1 MCASERSAAK
11 RATRTARLR
20 AERSGASAV
29 ALAEAEAS
37 RRSGER
43 ESVWGSPRGEA
54 PRMNMHILY
63 QIPGDLSAGPLGVAE
78 LDRRRGLL
86 QSWAAPDVIVD
97 VADAPGGPLSF
108 ESHVEEALCVPPLIG
123 AVRRHTAERK
133 TDAVIVGCF
142 GDPGLAALREIL
154 DCPVVGPFEA
164 SFHLAAQLGGR
175 VGVITILDS
184 VVSLLDQLVR
194 GMGLSLRYSGAV
206 AIDVPVLELKNDQA
220 TVKRRV
226 ADAAAALVRA
236 RQADVIV
243 LGCMSL
249 AFLGLSEWLSRESG
263 LPTVNPARCALKTAE
278 SLAAQGLVQSRRTF
292 AKPRRETI
300 GT

>member
-97 VADAPGGPLSF
+97 VADVPGGPLSI
-108 ESHVEEALCVPPLIG
+108 ESHVEEALCVPPMID
-123 AVRRHTAERK
+123 AVRRQTAARK
-133 TDAVIVGCF
+133 PDAVIVGCF
-142 GDPGLAALREIL
+142 GDPGVAALREIL
-154 DCPVVGPFEA
+154 ECPIVGPFEA
-164 SFHLAAQLGGR
+164 SFHVAAQLGAR
-175 VGVITILDS
+175 VGVVTVLDS
-184 VVSLLDQLVR
+184 VVPLLDQLVR
-194 GMGLSLRYSGAV
+194 GMGLSLRYAGTV
-206 AIDVPVLELKNDQA
+206 AIDVPVLELKNDQPA
-220 TVKRRV
+220 VRRRV
-226 ADAAAALVRA
+226 AEGAAELARA
-236 RQADVIV
+236 SQADVIV

-249 AFLGLSEWLSRESG
+249 AFLGLAEWVARECG
-263 LPTVNPARCALKTAE
+263 LPVVNPARCALKTAE

-292 AKPRRETI
+292 PRP
-300 GT
+300 